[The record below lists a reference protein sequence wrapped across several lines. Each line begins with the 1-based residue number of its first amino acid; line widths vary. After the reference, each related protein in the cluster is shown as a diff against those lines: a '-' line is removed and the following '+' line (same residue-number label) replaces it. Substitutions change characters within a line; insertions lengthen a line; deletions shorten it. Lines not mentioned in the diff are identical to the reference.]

1 MEADSHCEL
10 ISWHRYARLCQ
21 RLAREI
27 CTSTR
32 CPDLIIAL
40 GCGAV
45 GRQGRSDRIVLVH
58 GVLARCWKRG
68 GAMKE
73 LKERITR
80 LERHQR
86 RLHWMLVSLTIL
98 VFLIGML
105 IYSRAF

>member
-1 MEADSHCEL
+1 
-10 ISWHRYARLCQ
+10 
-21 RLAREI
+21 
-27 CTSTR
+27 
-32 CPDLIIAL
+32 
-40 GCGAV
+40 
-45 GRQGRSDRIVLVH
+45 
-58 GVLARCWKRG
+58 
-68 GAMKE
+68 MKE